1 MSELIIAPSI
11 LSLDYSKFE
20 SQCDELCASEAK
32 WLHFDVMDGHFV
44 PNLTFGPDILKGYK
58 KRCPD
63 LVMDVH
69 LMVEDPTFFAPV
81 FIDAGADVITFHYE
95 VFNDEEKCIE
105 LVRKIHA
112 LGAKAGI
119 SIKPKTPAERL
130 KNILP
135 EVDLV
140 LIMSVEPGFGGQ
152 AFMAAMLDKVRMLRQ
167 QIDADQLSCVIE
179 IDGGIK
185 DQTGKLA
192 VDAGVDV
199 LVAGSYVFKGDIKA
213 NVHTL
218 KCLK

>member
-69 LMVEDPTFFAPV
+69 LMVEDQTFFAPV

-105 LVRKIHA
+105 LARKIHA

-152 AFMAAMLDKVRMLRQ
+152 AFMAAMLDKVRLLRQ
-167 QIDADQLSCVIE
+167 QIDADQLACVIE

>member
-105 LVRKIHA
+105 LARKIHA
-112 LGAKAGI
+112 
-119 SIKPKTPAERL
+119 
-130 KNILP
+130 
-135 EVDLV
+135 
-140 LIMSVEPGFGGQ
+140 
-152 AFMAAMLDKVRMLRQ
+152 
-167 QIDADQLSCVIE
+167 
-179 IDGGIK
+179 
-185 DQTGKLA
+185 
-192 VDAGVDV
+192 
-199 LVAGSYVFKGDIKA
+199 
-213 NVHTL
+213 
-218 KCLK
+218 

>member
-105 LVRKIHA
+105 LARKIHA

-119 SIKPKTPAERL
+119 SIKPKTPAEHL

-152 AFMAAMLDKVRMLRQ
+152 AFMAAMLDKVRVLRQ
-167 QIDADQLSCVIE
+167 QIDADQLACVIE

-185 DQTGKLA
+185 DQTGK
-192 VDAGVDV
+192 
-199 LVAGSYVFKGDIKA
+199 
-213 NVHTL
+213 
-218 KCLK
+218 

>member
-1 MSELIIAPSI
+1 M
-11 LSLDYSKFE
+11 K
-20 SQCDELCASEAK
+20 K
-32 WLHFDVMDGHFV
+32 NV
-44 PNLTFGPDILKGYK
+44 LK
-58 KRCPD
+58 
-63 LVMDVH
+63 L
-69 LMVEDPTFFAPV
+69 A
-81 FIDAGADVITFHYE
+81 
-95 VFNDEEKCIE
+95 
-105 LVRKIHA
+105 RKIHA

-152 AFMAAMLDKVRMLRQ
+152 AFMAAMLDKVRLLRQ
-167 QIDADQLSCVIE
+167 QIDADQLACVIE

>member
-11 LSLDYSKFE
+11 LSLDYAHFDT
-20 SQCDELCASEAK
+20 QCDELCASEAK

-58 KRCPD
+58 KRCPE

-81 FIDAGADVITFHYE
+81 FIEAGADVITFHYE
-95 VFNDEEKCIE
+95 VMNDEGACIE
-105 LVRKIHA
+105 LARKIRSQ
-112 LGAKAGI
+112 GVKAGI
-119 SIKPKTPAERL
+119 SIKPNTRMDCL

-152 AFMAAMLDKVRMLRQ
+152 SFMADMLAKVEALHQ
-167 QIDADQLSCVIE
+167 QIDTAKLNCVIE

-185 DQTGKLA
+185 EETGKLA
-192 VDAGVDV
+192 VEAGVDV

>member
-105 LVRKIHA
+105 LARKIHA

-119 SIKPKTPAERL
+119 SIKPKTPAER
-130 KNILP
+130 
-135 EVDLV
+135 LV

-152 AFMAAMLDKVRMLRQ
+152 AFMAAMLDKVRVLRQ
-167 QIDADQLSCVIE
+167 QIDADQLACVIE